1 MTDAAD
7 RFAYPPESHVLR
19 DLPFDLEAVSDRRSR
34 ARLAVG
40 PSVTVAGSVAPGPLM
55 TVIDV
60 LAGSLVGRVLA
71 PDWMAT
77 AELSLHLATPEADRA
92 PLDTVRIDAVVVRE
106 GRTTV
111 VVDVAVGDDERP
123 EVTIG
128 EAMLTFV
135 RLPRRDS
142 NLDLSAAPVTFG
154 ERHAFDRLDPA
165 PAPPFAEAIGAARTT
180 APGRLELAI
189 TPHVRNSFGATNG
202 GIVASLAQLAAVD
215 AASARWGTG
224 ARTTDVVAH
233 YLSQGKVGPL
243 ATTAREIRSGD
254 DEALLRVEVCD
265 TGQDRDGGPAV
276 VLVAHV
282 RCIPEPE
289 ATSNEG

>member
-1 MTDAAD
+1 MSDGDPFT
-7 RFAYPPESHVLR
+7 YPPASHVLR

-34 ARLAVG
+34 ARLTLD
-40 PSVTVAGSVAPGPLM
+40 PSVAVAGSVAPGPLM

-77 AELSLHLATPEADRA
+77 AELSLHLGRPSAAGRVVE
-92 PLDTVRIDAVVVRE
+92 TVRVDATVVRE

-111 VVDVAVGDDERP
+111 VVDVAVGDDEHP
-123 EVTIG
+123 DVTIG

-154 ERHAFDRLDPA
+154 QRHAFDRLEAA
-165 PAPPFAEAIGAARTT
+165 PVPRFAEAIGAARTT

-189 TPHVRNSFGATNG
+189 TPYVRNSFGATNG

-215 AASARWGTG
+215 AAPARWGTG

-243 ATTAREIRSGD
+243 STTAREIRSGD

-265 TGQDRDGGPAV
+265 TGQERDGGPAV

-282 RCIPEPE
+282 RCVPDPE
-289 ATSNEG
+289 APPNEG